1 MKKIMLLSALASIL
15 VTARAQEDSGEYY
28 SFFQNVQIDTCS
40 ALKINRKIEGGTKII
55 AEFEGQWDEDMKGA
69 FCYACKIWEENLPTM
84 LPVTIKAETG
94 TFRGSNSNALSRVL
108 MNKLQ
113 NNEYEYGIAPQ
124 ARYLLF
130 QDYTKRVP
138 CHFTTIEDSLDL
150 CRPDIIIT
158 YNKNLFNTETLSFS
172 LDTCSTDKIDFVTQ
186 ALRDIAAGLGFC
198 THFVPQNGH
207 LDLPDSMKYVG
218 LERMVKEA
226 ISTENA
232 NEAYTQATQGS
243 LPLYIDTYGTLN
255 LYAPPTW
262 QQGVSLNRFYPQ
274 STSGVSQLLT
284 WNFGKGTIIRDITD
298 RYEKIFK
305 NGFLW
310 ISDIPTGGGSTDFNS
325 CNNNDAI
332 SYNGEITAY
341 PPSSQMLTC
350 SPEVIEQT
358 ENSNVQSMND
368 GDNEVVFDY
377 MTYCKA
383 FDPTLSMNGAINEEK
398 WTFSILMN
406 DGTWDVIAERID
418 PWSPFEIS
426 LSDITFHYPDSVYA
440 RSTDGLLRGRVSN
453 NKRQFFNNRYYN
465 ETSVSYYVLEY
476 LPQKAERN
484 LAKVHDDS
492 YLQDEYLRDIEIAM
506 SNLEGT
512 TNVYVEQLE
521 EGDIFPS
528 LTLLQ
533 NPKEGRFTATVD
545 KEYTSEFTIVSYN
558 ANGHK
563 RSNTLTVEALEPAEL
578 NINVESGRIL
588 VTYGHKNKLVED
600 CSYTVCPASPSMA
613 KTAAMTSGKCLN
625 GEIPTGAMGDGM
637 NIIKVVHPNG
647 KTKSIKIVKSS
658 SQSNKATI
666 SVVI

>member
-1 MKKIMLLSALASIL
+1 MKKILLLSALASIL
-15 VTARAQEDSGEYY
+15 ASSHAQENNGEYY

-40 ALKINRKIEGGTKII
+40 ALKINREIEGGTKII

-84 LPVTIKAETG
+84 LPITIKVGTG

-108 MNKLQ
+108 TNILY
-113 NNEYEYGIAPQ
+113 NDECEYGIAPQ
-124 ARYLLF
+124 ARYLIF
-130 QDYTKRVP
+130 KDYTKGELR
-138 CHFTTIEDSLDL
+138 HFTTVEDSLDL
-150 CRPDIIIT
+150 CRPDITIT
-158 YNKNLFNTETLSFS
+158 YNVNLFNTETLSFS
-172 LDTCSTDKIDFVTQ
+172 LDTCSTGKIDFVTQ

-198 THFVPQNGH
+198 THFVPLNGE
-207 LDLPDSMKYVG
+207 LDLPDSVNYVG

-226 ISTENA
+226 ITTEDA
-232 NEAYTQATQGS
+232 SLAYAQATQGS

-255 LYAPPTW
+255 LYAPSTW

-274 STSGVSQLLT
+274 SSSGISQLLT

-298 RYEKIFK
+298 NYEKLFK
-305 NGFLW
+305 EGFLW
-310 ISDIPTGGGSTDFNS
+310 ISDIPTGGGSMDFNS
-325 CNNNDAI
+325 CYNNEAI

-341 PPSSQMLTC
+341 PPSVQMLTR
-350 SPEVIEQT
+350 SPGVVEQT
-358 ENSNVQSMND
+358 ESSNVQSVNND
-368 GDNEVVFDY
+368 DNEENFDY
-377 MTYCKA
+377 MSYCKA
-383 FDPTLSMNGAINEEK
+383 FDPTLSMSGAINEEK
-398 WTFSILMN
+398 WTFSVLKN
-406 DGTWDVIAERID
+406 DGTWDVVAESID

-453 NKRQFFNNRYYN
+453 NKRQFNQRYYN

-492 YLQDEYLRDIEIAM
+492 YLHDEYLKDIEIAM

-578 NINVESGRIL
+578 NVNVESGRIL
-588 VTYGHKNKLVED
+588 VTYGHKNKQVEN
-600 CSYTVCPASPSMA
+600 CSYTICQTSSSMA
-613 KTAAMTSGKCLN
+613 KTAGMTSGKCLN
-625 GEIPTGAMGDGM
+625 GEIPTGAISDGM
-637 NIIKVVHPNG
+637 NIVKVVHPNG
-647 KTKSIKIVKSS
+647 KTKSVKIVKSV
-658 SQSNKATI
+658 SQKNNATLD
-666 SVVI
+666 VVI